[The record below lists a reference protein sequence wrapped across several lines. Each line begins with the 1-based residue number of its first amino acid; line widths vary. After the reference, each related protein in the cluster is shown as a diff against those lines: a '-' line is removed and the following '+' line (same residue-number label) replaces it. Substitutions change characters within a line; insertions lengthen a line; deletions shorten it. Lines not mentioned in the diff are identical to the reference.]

1 MAKLQ
6 SGTRIYG
13 NATIDANVTTGNVV
27 ISGSSSNGI
36 IFVDGTTQI
45 TNSASYN
52 YSTQGYLQANNAA
65 SFANGAFTA
74 ANIAYGRI
82 QITANTGDLLAN
94 GVNTPITGNILLG
107 LATTAVTAASYANAN
122 TISVYT
128 VDTKGRLTY
137 AANVPV
143 SITAAQVTSG
153 SLAIAQGGTNQSSF
167 TTGQRLV
174 YNGAAFVSLA
184 NSALTQGQY
193 ANANT
198 MAVFTTNAYGDI
210 TAVTNTAILIS
221 NTQVIGGAVT
231 TITANTNGG
240 LFANGTQGTSQTGNV
255 LISVSNTHITNAV
268 TANTTMGLQVASLGV
283 GTAPTIGTVTIG
295 SGANTIVLTPTTN
308 NSNGGLALNM
318 AGNAVFGISKT
329 LSTPSTSSRID
340 LAIGGLANILSGPQW
355 NGLHFSAPDGNIS
368 SGGNNGFPRAFTYWA
383 YDATTN
389 PTYLNFNMFTGNG
402 AGPTVAGGANT
413 NMLLGTYE
421 AGNVALYTT
430 NTERM
435 RIDSSGN
442 VGIGTSSPG
451 VILDV
456 SSASAQIRATSST
469 GTNICFG
476 TYNNTGGSLRVGLEG
491 SAGGALLTGAAAYSA
506 AIGTTGAYPLSFGTN
521 TTERMRITSAGALAF
536 GGSTNYGTSGQVLT
550 SAGSGGVP
558 TWSNAVTGLQANT
571 SSGLIANGVNAT
583 TVTGTALLSLATS
596 GVSAG
601 TYGGTTAIPVF
612 TIDTFGRAT
621 YAANVAAPSVTIT
634 DDTTTDATRYP
645 LFAAATSGTLSTAY
659 TASTDLTFNP
669 GSGTLS
675 AVIFTSLSDENE
687 KANIKPIQNALN
699 IVENIKGVTFDWKES
714 NIPSAGLLAQDVEKY
729 LPQLIENVDDKK
741 TLNYN
746 GVIGVLVEAIKE
758 LNEKVKHL
766 ENKE

>member
-1 MAKLQ
+1 
-6 SGTRIYG
+6 
-13 NATIDANVTTGNVV
+13 
-27 ISGSSSNGI
+27 
-36 IFVDGTTQI
+36 
-45 TNSASYN
+45 
-52 YSTQGYLQANNAA
+52 
-65 SFANGAFTA
+65 
-74 ANIAYGRI
+74 
-82 QITANTGDLLAN
+82 
-94 GVNTPITGNILLG
+94 
-107 LATTAVTAASYANAN
+107 
-122 TISVYT
+122 
-128 VDTKGRLTY
+128 
-137 AANVPV
+137 
-143 SITAAQVTSG
+143 
-153 SLAIAQGGTNQSSF
+153 
-167 TTGQRLV
+167 
-174 YNGAAFVSLA
+174 
-184 NSALTQGQY
+184 
-193 ANANT
+193 
-198 MAVFTTNAYGDI
+198 
-210 TAVTNTAILIS
+210 
-221 NTQVIGGAVT
+221 
-231 TITANTNGG
+231 
-240 LFANGTQGTSQTGNV
+240 
-255 LISVSNTHITNAV
+255 
-268 TANTTMGLQVASLGV
+268 
-283 GTAPTIGTVTIG
+283 
-295 SGANTIVLTPTTN
+295 
-308 NSNGGLALNM
+308 
-318 AGNAVFGISKT
+318 
-329 LSTPSTSSRID
+329 
-340 LAIGGLANILSGPQW
+340 
-355 NGLHFSAPDGNIS
+355 
-368 SGGNNGFPRAFTYWA
+368 
-383 YDATTN
+383 
-389 PTYLNFNMFTGNG
+389 
-402 AGPTVAGGANT
+402 
-413 NMLLGTYE
+413 
-421 AGNVALYTT
+421 
-430 NTERM
+430 M